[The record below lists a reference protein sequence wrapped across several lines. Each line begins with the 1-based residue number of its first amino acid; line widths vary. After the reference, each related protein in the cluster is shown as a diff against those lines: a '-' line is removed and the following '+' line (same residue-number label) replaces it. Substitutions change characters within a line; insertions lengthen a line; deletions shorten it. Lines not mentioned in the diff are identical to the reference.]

1 MHPRK
6 VVTVD
11 QNLSL
16 CRGQFQQALPQRR
29 FISILAGQLHIGAV
43 MPRFRFK
50 QAAIELRQLAI
61 RQPISQQTKPLTRP
75 GFDQRRNQQAING
88 AFRFILADQPV
99 QLAAIGAGIKPAE
112 LHPSSREQIRHQVIV
127 LQFFP
132 HNLGHRHAQFHI
144 LDIVTQQIER
154 TCGSLSLAMRM
165 IDEQFFQVGFDLLQ
179 PTIGGSTLQ
188 IQHRD
193 ECGLGSERF
202 QWLCVSRAFERML
215 NDTIAIRRR
224 KFHVPFN
231 PRRFF
236 RMILL
241 SVQEIVKHYGPE
253 PVLDGVTF
261 DLRPGE
267 RAALVGPNGAG
278 KTTLMQIIAGLSE
291 PHSGRIEIH
300 SRARLGYLE
309 QQPEFAVGRTVWQE
323 ASSGLDELLKLSG
336 EAERIATAMA
346 VEQDPAARRKLEQ
359 QFDFIQH
366 QLHRHDVYQ
375 ADRRIEQILQGLGF
389 GEASYQQPVE
399 QLSGGQQNRLLL
411 AKLLLADPDLLLLD
425 EPSNHLDI
433 DATEWLEN
441 YLTATDQAMLVVSH
455 DRYFLD
461 RVTNRTLELY
471 QGTVES
477 YPGNFTQY
485 KRLKADRI
493 EVQRK
498 TYEKQQE
505 EIARME
511 DFIRKNHYGVLAPQA
526 EDRRK
531 KLERIER
538 VPPPREIRSP
548 AMSFP
553 ATSRTGDIVLRVEK
567 LSKAYD
573 RPLFKDLTF
582 DVLRGEKWGILGPNG
597 SGKTTLLRCILGET
611 KADAGRSV
619 LGSGVKVGYFDQ
631 LLSSIPADAE
641 VADAVRPDHKE
652 FMIQQR
658 RDLLARFGIIGETVM
673 QKVSSLSGGER
684 NRTALAR
691 LAALDA
697 NVLLLD
703 EPTNHLDLWARDA
716 LEQALKNFDGT
727 VIFVSHD
734 RYFLNQVADKLLI
747 VQPDRF
753 RVIEGNYDTY
763 LHLVKQGFARDARA
777 GVGIEKKKDAETA
790 SANSQRADKD
800 SRRKRKF
807 SYRKPGDIEAEIHES
822 EARLQ
827 ELHASFAAPEILRDG
842 SRVKQIQSEIAS
854 LETALLKLY
863 EHWEEALEMNS

>member
-1 MHPRK
+1 
-6 VVTVD
+6 
-11 QNLSL
+11 
-16 CRGQFQQALPQRR
+16 
-29 FISILAGQLHIGAV
+29 
-43 MPRFRFK
+43 
-50 QAAIELRQLAI
+50 
-61 RQPISQQTKPLTRP
+61 
-75 GFDQRRNQQAING
+75 
-88 AFRFILADQPV
+88 
-99 QLAAIGAGIKPAE
+99 
-112 LHPSSREQIRHQVIV
+112 
-127 LQFFP
+127 
-132 HNLGHRHAQFHI
+132 
-144 LDIVTQQIER
+144 
-154 TCGSLSLAMRM
+154 
-165 IDEQFFQVGFDLLQ
+165 
-179 PTIGGSTLQ
+179 
-188 IQHRD
+188 
-193 ECGLGSERF
+193 
-202 QWLCVSRAFERML
+202 
-215 NDTIAIRRR
+215 
-224 KFHVPFN
+224 
-231 PRRFF
+231 
-236 RMILL
+236 MILL
-241 SVQEIVKHYGPE
+241 TVQDVVKHYGPE

-291 PHSGRIEIH
+291 PHSGRVEVH
-300 SRARLGYLE
+300 SRARIGYLE
-309 QQPEFAVGRTVWQE
+309 QQPEFAAGRTVWQQ
-323 ASSGLDELLKLSG
+323 ASSGLDELLQLST
-336 EAERIATAMA
+336 EAERIAAAIAT
-346 VEQDPAARRKLEQ
+346 EQDAAARKKLEQ

-389 GEASYQQPVE
+389 GPATYEQPVE

-485 KRLKADRI
+485 KRLKGERL

-511 DFIRKNHYGVLAPQA
+511 DFIRKNHYGVLATQA

-538 VPPPREIRSP
+538 VTPPREIKSP
-548 AMSFP
+548 PMSFP
-553 ATSRTGDIVLRVEK
+553 PASRTGDIVLRVEG

-573 RPLFKDLTF
+573 RQLFKNLTF

-597 SGKTTLLRCILGET
+597 TGKTTLLRCILG
-611 KADAGRSV
+611 KIAPDSGRSV
-619 LGSGVKVGYFDQ
+619 IGSGVKLGYFDQ
-631 LLSSIPADAE
+631 HLSSIPHDAE

-658 RDLLARFGIIGETVM
+658 RDLLARFGIIGDTVL

-703 EPTNHLDLWARDA
+703 EPTNHLDLWARGA
-716 LEQALKNFDGT
+716 LEQALKSFDGT

-734 RYFLNQVADKLLI
+734 RYFLNQVATKLLI

-763 LHLVKQGFARDARA
+763 QHLVKQGFAQEARA
-777 GVGIEKKKDAETA
+777 GVAAEKKKEAESTA
-790 SANSQRADKD
+790 AAAQRTEKEG
-800 SRRKRKF
+800 RRKRKF
-807 SYRKPGDIEAEIHES
+807 PYRKPGDIEAEIHQH
-822 EARLQ
+822 EARQQ
-827 ELHASFAAPEILRDG
+827 ELLGLYADPDVLRDG
-842 SRVKQIQSEIAS
+842 GRVKQIQNELTE
-854 LETALLKLY
+854 LEAKLPKLY
-863 EHWEEALEMNS
+863 EHWEEAIEMNQ